1 MSSSPS
7 ARLRQR
13 RLAGL
18 SLRSRLIAAILALVA
33 GVYGLIG
40 VLTTLTL
47 RDYLVHQLDEQVVA
61 AGLRAVRAGAP
72 PPPPPPHF
80 DFIPDRLLG
89 PGQPIGTI
97 GARVQGG
104 QVTDAVMLDAGG
116 VRQQLNLE
124 SLAALAALPANGHP
138 HGVNLPGLG
147 ED

>member
-40 VLTTLTL
+40 LLTTLTL
-47 RDYLVHQLDEQVVA
+47 RDYLVHQLDAQVVA
-61 AGLRAVRAGAP
+61 ASLRAARAGAEP
-72 PPPPPPHF
+72 PPPPAPHF
-80 DFIPDRLLG
+80 DLPDRLLG

-97 GARVQGG
+97 GARVWGG
-104 QVTDAVMLDAGG
+104 QVTDA
-116 VRQQLNLE
+116 
-124 SLAALAALPANGHP
+124 
-138 HGVNLPGLG
+138 
-147 ED
+147 